1 MYSTVVFFVEKFQS
15 VLLKASD
22 QIIQCEV
29 CTRYAKSIA
38 GSDWQ
43 EAYNAA
49 WLKIR
54 EIELK
59 NPSKKIRNYK
69 TYFYSAL
76 RSVTVDQKR
85 LSNHLVPESKV
96 TNMTVFEIED
106 DEYMDIW
113 SIESTVLHNWL
124 NKPTKDSTVRFL
136 QNIVNL
142 ALDFKSVKL
151 AASKTRMSLRTFF
164 KYLAAA
170 KQEIENEHFSLTDSH
185 PLNQRDL
192 V

>member
-1 MYSTVVFFVEKFQS
+1 M
-15 VLLKASD
+15 KASD

-29 CTRYAKSIA
+29 CTRYAKNIA
-38 GSDWQ
+38 GTEWQ

-76 RSVTVDQKR
+76 RSVTVDQQR
-85 LSNHLVPESKV
+85 LSNHIIPESRLNNV
-96 TNMTVFEIED
+96 TIFEIQD
-106 DEYMDIW
+106 DQYMDIW
-113 SIESTVLHNWL
+113 AIESEVLHKWL
-124 NKPTKDSTVRFL
+124 NKATKDSNVRFL

-142 ALDFKSVKL
+142 ALDIKSKKR
-151 AASKTRMSLRTFF
+151 AAEKTNMSLRTFF
-164 KYLAAA
+164 KYMAAA

-185 PLNQRDL
+185 PLNQHDL